1 MLPIGKICQLVAER
15 RTDSGFYLS
24 DGRNHR
30 ETVLLPNK
38 FVPPDLEP
46 GNEIEVF
53 LLRDSEDRPVATT
66 RKPKGEAGTFALLR
80 VKEVTKIGAFLDWG
94 MDKDLLLP
102 FREQPQRVSPGEE
115 CLVRIYVD
123 PKTGRIAA
131 SRRLERFCRGDVS
144 ELKPDQ
150 EVRVTVWE
158 KIRLGWR
165 VLVDEKYIG
174 ILYFNEL
181 FRPVAPGDRLTGYVH
196 AIRPGENRVD
206 VRLRRDGFRGVVA
219 EKPAVLDKLREA
231 GGFLPLTSR
240 SSLEEIRQY
249 FPFSKRVFK
258 QLIGMLYKE
267 REIVITD
274 DGIRLA
280 GEPGKEKK
288 P

>member
-1 MLPIGKICQLVAER
+1 MLPIGKTCLLVAER

-24 DGRNHR
+24 DGNNRK

-46 GNEIEVF
+46 GKAIEVF
-53 LLRDSEDRPVATT
+53 LLLDSEDRPVATT
-66 RKPKGEAGTFALLR
+66 RKPKAEADSFALLR

-102 FREQPQRVSPGEE
+102 FREQPERVSPGEE
-115 CLVRIYVD
+115 CLVRVYVD
-123 PKTGRIAA
+123 PKSGRIAA
-131 SRRLERFCRGDVS
+131 SRRLGRFCRGDVT
-144 ELKPDQ
+144 ELRQ
-150 EVRVTVWE
+150 NQQIGVIVWE

-165 VLVDEKYIG
+165 VIVEEKYIG

-181 FRPVAPGDRLTGYVH
+181 FLSVAIGDRLTGFVH

-206 VRLRRDGFRGVVA
+206 IRLRPDGFRGVAA
-219 EKPAVLDKLREA
+219 EKPAILDALRDA
-231 GGFLPLTSR
+231 GGFLPLNAK
-240 SSLEEIRQY
+240 SSLEEIQRH

-267 REIVITD
+267 RAIVISD

-280 GEPGKEKK
+280 DKPGKEKNI
-288 P
+288 